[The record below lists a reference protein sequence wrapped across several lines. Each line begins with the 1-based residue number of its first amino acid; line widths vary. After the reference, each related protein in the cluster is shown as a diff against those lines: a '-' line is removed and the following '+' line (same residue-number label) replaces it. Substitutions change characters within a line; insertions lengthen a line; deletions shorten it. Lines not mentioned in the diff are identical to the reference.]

1 MKSFRRVAGVAG
13 MAVLVMQAWA
23 LPMGQAQ
30 AAEKLVVGVAIPTAT
45 HSFTSGIVWWA
56 NQAKAE
62 LEKAHPGLKII
73 VKTAATAPE
82 QANQLQDMLTVNKI
96 NTLVIFPI
104 PGRVRRPHRQRPRLH
119 HQHCHPCYPYKA
131 FHAALLQ
138 GCGRPLAAHSERRSC
153 FICGLAA
160 GRRRR

>member
-23 LPMGQAQ
+23 LPMGPAQ

-62 LEKAHPGLKII
+62 LEK
-73 VKTAATAPE
+73 
-82 QANQLQDMLTVNKI
+82 
-96 NTLVIFPI
+96 PI
-104 PGRVRRPHRQRPRLH
+104 RD
-119 HQHCHPCYPYKA
+119 
-131 FHAALLQ
+131 
-138 GCGRPLAAHSERRSC
+138 
-153 FICGLAA
+153 
-160 GRRRR
+160 

>member
-1 MKSFRRVAGVAG
+1 MKSFIRVAG

-23 LPMGQAQ
+23 LPSAQ

-104 PGRVRRPHRQRPRLH
+104 ESASLTQPVAQVKTRASTSPWSTV
-119 HQHCHPCYPYKA
+119 A
-131 FHAALLQ
+131 
-138 GCGRPLAAHSERRSC
+138 
-153 FICGLAA
+153 
-160 GRRRR
+160 

>member
-62 LEKAHPGLKII
+62 LEKAHPGVKII
-73 VKTAATAPE
+73 V
-82 QANQLQDMLTVNKI
+82 
-96 NTLVIFPI
+96 
-104 PGRVRRPHRQRPRLH
+104 
-119 HQHCHPCYPYKA
+119 
-131 FHAALLQ
+131 
-138 GCGRPLAAHSERRSC
+138 
-153 FICGLAA
+153 
-160 GRRRR
+160 